1 MSALAG
7 LMIAA
12 ALHYLGAPYV
22 WKGKGD
28 VLWTPAGL
36 TRHAF
41 GRPVFDCSG
50 LVTVALFES
59 GGKDY
64 RATHNAGAMFFGW
77 PIAADPEA
85 RGVLR
90 FYGTGK
96 GFAAH
101 VSHVAISMGR
111 VNGVL
116 EVLEAAGGDQLTTC
130 PKPGACVRVGPEL
143 RRDYLGSRVIP

>member
-28 VLWTPAGL
+28 QLWTPAGL
-36 TRHAF
+36 VRHAF

-50 LVTVALFES
+50 LVTVAILDA

-64 RATHNAGAMFFGW
+64 RATHNAGAMFRLW
-77 PIAADPEA
+77 PVAADPEA

-90 FYGTGK
+90 FYGK
-96 GFAAH
+96 GAH

-116 EVLEAAGGDQLTTC
+116 EVLEAAGGDQRTVC
-130 PKPGACVRVGPEL
+130 PQPGACVRVGPEL

>member
-28 VLWTPAGL
+28 VVWTPAGL
-36 TRHAF
+36 VRHAF

-50 LVTVALFES
+50 LVTTAILDA

-64 RATHNAGAMFFGW
+64 RATHNAALMFAQW
-77 PIAADPEA
+77 ERARDPEA

-90 FYGTGK
+90 FYGTTK
-96 GFAAH
+96 

>member
-12 ALHYLGAPYV
+12 ALQYLGAPYV

-36 TRHAF
+36 ARHAF

-50 LVTVALFES
+50 LVTVAIHES
-59 GGKDY
+59 GGPDY
-64 RATHNAGAMFFGW
+64 RATQNAGTMFAAW
-77 PIAADPEA
+77 PIAPDPEA

-90 FYGTGK
+90 FYGHTG
-96 GFAAH
+96 H

-111 VNGVL
+111 TNGVL
-116 EVLEAAGGDQLTTC
+116 EVLEAAGGDETTAC
-130 PKPGACVRVGPEL
+130 PKAGACVRVGPEL
-143 RRDYLGSRVIP
+143 RRDFVGARVLP